1 MNSILYKEN
10 ESLILSFTSSIL
22 EALNLSF
29 VKEIKHNSITPRIIG
44 DSTENFIKK
53 FFSNN
58 LPAEI
63 GIFINKKFG
72 RRAMADF
79 AFNDIYNNYI
89 VVDVKTHNK
98 NTTFNMPNIT
108 SVERLSEF
116 YYESDNNIFSLLM
129 VSYDENTN
137 KFSEIYFIPIEYLD
151 WTCLNIGALGWG
163 QIQIANYT
171 NISINKNQT
180 RKKWMLDMIKKLKI
194 FYPKEIEKIYKRIKY
209 FEDVE
214 KYWRSK

>member
-1 MNSILYKEN
+1 MKSIFYKEN
-10 ESLILSFTSSIL
+10 LISSFKSNILKSLNSD
-22 EALNLSF
+22 F
-29 VKEIKHNSITPRIIG
+29 VKGKLNTPRIAG
-44 DSTENFIKK
+44 DSIEDFIKE
-53 FFSNN
+53 FFYNN
-58 LPAEI
+58 LPSNI
-63 GIFINKKFG
+63 GTFIDEELG

-89 VVDVKTHNK
+89 IVDVKTHNK

-108 SVERLSEF
+108 SVERLSKF

-151 WTCLNIGALGWG
+151 WECLNIGALGWG
-163 QIQIANYT
+163 QIQISNYNNKT
-171 NISINKNQT
+171 INKNQT
-180 RKKWMLDMIKKLKI
+180 RKEWMLNMIKKLKL

-214 KYWRSK
+214 KYWRSN